1 MSFVKALQFRKF
13 TLKITPWWTR
23 KFNFD
28 FDVEI
33 LLRWNLDKSRIKTI
47 IGNFYCFFV
56 IFFGNI
62 WYIFGNFCFTC
73 NFTGKHWNPFEVK
86 SLRRSRRLPD
96 WFASCHNQK
105 LAFVSRSRVERSF
118 FFFRKSEYCNETWRQ
133 PWEKCKNLNVK
144 NKQKNSRC
152 FPNGI
157 IIEDQVLHFAP
168 AAHLSMTSVLA
179 ARKTI

>member
-1 MSFVKALQFRKF
+1 MFKSFWGEIWIKAGSKQ
-13 TLKITPWWTR
+13 
-23 KFNFD
+23 
-28 FDVEI
+28 
-33 LLRWNLDKSRIKTI
+33 S
-47 IGNFYCFFV
+47 FV
-56 IFFGNI
+56 IFIVFC
-62 WYIFGNFCFTC
+62 YIFWQFLFYMHFTR
-73 NFTGKHWNPFEVK
+73 KHWNSFEVK

-105 LAFVSRSRVERSF
+105 LAFVSRSRVERI
-118 FFFRKSEYCNETWRQ
+118 FFFRKSECCNKTWRQ